1 VASCP
6 ADAARLRDESGV
18 GLSGWWVG
26 RGTGDSLGHLLRV
39 TPDFGR
45 WVGQVYTPRDL
56 TDLLPVSC

>member
-1 VASCP
+1 M
-6 ADAARLRDESGV
+6 